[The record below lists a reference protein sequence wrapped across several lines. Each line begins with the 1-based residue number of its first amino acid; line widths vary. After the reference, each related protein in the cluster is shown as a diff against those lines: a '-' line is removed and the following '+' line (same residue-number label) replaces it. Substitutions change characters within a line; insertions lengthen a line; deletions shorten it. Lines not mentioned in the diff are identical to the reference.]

1 MHARIRRVLERDPIK
16 KLRKKEQRMK
26 DIHTFKETAAPSNSE
41 VRETFSVIGLGY
53 VGLPL
58 AVSIAERFGSVIGFD
73 ISRDRIRALRGG
85 YDETGEIERPRLEA
99 APIRFSDDPDV
110 LSSASFH
117 IVAVPTPIDAMKK
130 PDLRPL
136 ISACRTVGPAIRPGS
151 LVVFESTVYPGA
163 TEKVCVPILEE
174 LSGLKAGVDFN
185 VGYSPE
191 RINPGDK
198 VNRLET
204 IVKLVSGDTEGSL
217 ERIAKAYEAL
227 VDVGVHRCPSI
238 AVAEAAKV
246 LENTQRDVNIA
257 LMNEMSLVCNRV
269 GIRVNDVIDA
279 AATKWNF
286 VPFRPGLVGGHCIGV
301 DPYYMTAVA
310 EQHGRPAE
318 LIHRARKTN
327 DAMPRHVADALLRLL
342 ALHARPGE
350 KPRIGLFGITFKED
364 VPDLR
369 NSKAIDLAR
378 ELTDCGFEVLIH
390 DPVCTTEQATR
401 EGVTLTPDE
410 QVTDLDMLILAAPHQ
425 AYLSDAGFLD
435 RLRPGGVLGDIKGAY
450 RDGTEGRDLVYW
462 SL

>member
-1 MHARIRRVLERDPIK
+1 
-16 KLRKKEQRMK
+16 MK
-26 DIHTFKETAAPSNSE
+26 DHQEFTGDSRAVGAE
-41 VRETFSVIGLGY
+41 VTEVFSVIGLGY

-58 AVSIAERFGSVIGFD
+58 AVSIAENFGSVIGFD
-73 ISRDRIRALRGG
+73 ISPDRIRALSNGH
-85 YDETGEIERPRLEA
+85 DETAEIERDRLEA
-99 APIRFSDDPDV
+99 ARIRFSTDPAD
-110 LSSASFH
+110 LSEASFH

-136 ISACRTVGPAIRPGS
+136 ISACRTVGPAIRPGAV
-151 LVVFESTVYPGA
+151 VVFESTVYPGA

-174 LSGLKAGVDFN
+174 LSGLVSGVDFN

-204 IVKLVSGDTEGSL
+204 IVKLVSGDTEESL

-227 VDVGVHRCPSI
+227 VHVGVHRCPSI

-257 LMNEMSLVCNRV
+257 LMNEMSLVCNRI
-269 GIRVNDVIDA
+269 GIPVNDVIDA

-286 VPFRPGLVGGHCIGV
+286 APFRPGLVGGHCIGV

-310 EQHGRPAE
+310 EQYGRPAD
-318 LIHRARKTN
+318 LIHRARKIN

-342 ALHARPGE
+342 ALHAQPGGR
-350 KPRIGLFGITFKED
+350 PRIGLFGITFKED

-378 ELTDCGFEVLIH
+378 ELTDCGFDVLIH
-390 DPVCTTEQATR
+390 DPVCSAEQAGR

-410 QVTDLDMLILAAPHQ
+410 ELTDLDMMILAAPHQ
-425 AYLSDAGFLD
+425 AYLSDPGFLN
-435 RLRPGGVLGDIKGAY
+435 RIRAGGVLGDLKGAY
-450 RDGTEGRDLVYW
+450 RRGRGRQDLVYW

>member
-1 MHARIRRVLERDPIK
+1 
-16 KLRKKEQRMK
+16 MK
-26 DIHTFKETAAPSNSE
+26 DKLTSSDLSRSISTE
-41 VRETFSVIGLGY
+41 VTEVFSVIGLGY

-58 AVSIAERFGSVIGFD
+58 AVSIAENFGSVIGFD
-73 ISRDRIRALRGG
+73 ISPDRIRALSDGH
-85 YDETGEIERPRLEA
+85 DETAEIERDRLEA
-99 APIRFSDDPDV
+99 ASIRFSTDPAD
-110 LSSASFH
+110 LSEASFH

-136 ISACRTVGPAIRPGS
+136 ISACRTVGSAIRPGAV
-151 LVVFESTVYPGA
+151 VVFESTVYPGA

-174 LSGLKAGVDFN
+174 LSGLISGVDFN

-191 RINPGDK
+191 RVNPGDK

-227 VDVGVHRCPSI
+227 VHVGVHRCPSI

-257 LMNEMSLVCNRV
+257 LMNEMSLVCNRI
-269 GIRVNDVIDA
+269 GIPVNDVIDA

-286 VPFRPGLVGGHCIGV
+286 APFRPGLVGGHCIGV

-310 EQHGRPAE
+310 EQYGRPAD
-318 LIHRARKTN
+318 LIHRARKIN

-342 ALHARPGE
+342 ALHAQPGGR
-350 KPRIGLFGITFKED
+350 PRIGLFGITFKED

-378 ELTDCGFEVLIH
+378 ELTDCGFDVLIH
-390 DPVCTTEQATR
+390 DPVCSAEQAGR

-410 QVTDLDMLILAAPHQ
+410 ELTDLDMMILAAPHQ
-425 AYLSDAGFLD
+425 AYLSDPGFLN
-435 RLRPGGVLGDIKGAY
+435 RIRAGGVLGDLKGAY
-450 RDGTEGRDLVYW
+450 RRGRGRQDLVYW

>member
-1 MHARIRRVLERDPIK
+1 
-16 KLRKKEQRMK
+16 MK
-26 DIHTFKETAAPSNSE
+26 DHQEFTGDSRAVGAE
-41 VRETFSVIGLGY
+41 VTEVFSVIGLGY

-58 AVSIAERFGSVIGFD
+58 AVSIAENFGSVIGFD
-73 ISRDRIRALRGG
+73 ISPDRIRALSNGH
-85 YDETGEIERPRLEA
+85 DETAEIERDRLEA
-99 APIRFSDDPDV
+99 ARIRFSTDPAD
-110 LSSASFH
+110 LSGASFH

-136 ISACRTVGPAIRPGS
+136 ISACRTVGPAIRPGAV
-151 LVVFESTVYPGA
+151 VVFESTVYPGA

-174 LSGLKAGVDFN
+174 LSGLVSGVDFN

-204 IVKLVSGDTEGSL
+204 IVKLVSGDTEESL

-227 VDVGVHRCPSI
+227 VHVGVHRCPSI

-257 LMNEMSLVCNRV
+257 LMNEMSLVCNRI
-269 GIRVNDVIDA
+269 GIPVNDVIDA

-286 VPFRPGLVGGHCIGV
+286 APFRPGLVGGHCIGV

-310 EQHGRPAE
+310 EQYGRPAE
-318 LIHRARKTN
+318 LIHRARKIN
-327 DAMPRHVADALLRLL
+327 DGMPRHVADALLRLL
-342 ALHARPGE
+342 ALHAQPGGR
-350 KPRIGLFGITFKED
+350 PRIGLFGITFKED

-378 ELTDCGFEVLIH
+378 ELTDCGFDVLIH
-390 DPVCTTEQATR
+390 DPVCSAEQASR
-401 EGVTLTPDE
+401 EGVILAPDE
-410 QVTDLDMLILAAPHQ
+410 ELADLDMMILAAPHQ
-425 AYLSDAGFLD
+425 AYLSDPGFLD
-435 RLRPGGVLGDIKGAY
+435 RIRPGGVLGDIKGAY
-450 RDGTEGRDLVYW
+450 RRGRGRQDLVYW